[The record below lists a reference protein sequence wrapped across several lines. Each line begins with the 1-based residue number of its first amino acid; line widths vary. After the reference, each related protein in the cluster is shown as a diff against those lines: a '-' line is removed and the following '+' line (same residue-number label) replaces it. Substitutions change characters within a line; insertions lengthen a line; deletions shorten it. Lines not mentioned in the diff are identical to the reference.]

1 MGGALAQFE
10 AVLQTFSCSPV
21 PVVLHVL
28 ADPNEIWRG
37 MFHMHKHCFD
47 VLQAIERERE
57 TSFAAMADGD
67 EDVVHVCGDC
77 VDDLLEE
84 IEIQEWKARW
94 MAETGLGEEVL
105 HARIL
110 YLLWLLNQ
118 YPAKEEESKE
128 DESKAEGDQKD
139 DRPAGSSTDQLDE
152 KKEDKSKAEGD
163 KEDNNR
169 AEGEKMD
176 PGFFEMD

>member
-1 MGGALAQFE
+1 
-10 AVLQTFSCSPV
+10 
-21 PVVLHVL
+21 
-28 ADPNEIWRG
+28 
-37 MFHMHKHCFD
+37 
-47 VLQAIERERE
+47 
-57 TSFAAMADGD
+57 MADGD

-77 VDDLLEE
+77 LDDLLEE

-94 MAETGLGEEVL
+94 LAETGLGEEVL
-105 HARIL
+105 NARIL
-110 YLLWLLNQ
+110 YLLWLLKQ

-139 DRPAGSSTDQLDE
+139 DTPAGSSTDQLDE

-163 KEDNNR
+163 KKEDNNR

>member
-1 MGGALAQFE
+1 
-10 AVLQTFSCSPV
+10 
-21 PVVLHVL
+21 
-28 ADPNEIWRG
+28 
-37 MFHMHKHCFD
+37 MFRIRKHC
-47 VLQAIERERE
+47 
-57 TSFAAMADGD
+57 FAAMADGD

-77 VDDLLEE
+77 LDDLLEE

-94 MAETGLGEEVL
+94 FAETGLGEEVL
-105 HARIL
+105 NARIL
-110 YLLWLLNQ
+110 YLLWLLKK

-128 DESKAEGDQKD
+128 DESKAEGEQKD
-139 DRPAGSSTDQLDE
+139 DTPAGSSTDQLDE

-163 KEDNNR
+163 KKEDNNRAEGQKDDTPAGSSTDQLDEKKEDKSKAEGDKKEDNNR